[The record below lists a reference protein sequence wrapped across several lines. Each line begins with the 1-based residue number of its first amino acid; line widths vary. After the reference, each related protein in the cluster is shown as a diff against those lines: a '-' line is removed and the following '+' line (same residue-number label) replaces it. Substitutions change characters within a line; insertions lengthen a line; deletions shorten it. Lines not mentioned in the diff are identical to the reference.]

1 MRRDPS
7 SFVAVNARSFH
18 PVQLSTSGTTGS
30 PFQFLSDR
38 QTESIEWAF
47 FWRHKSWGGAGLF
60 APMISLGGKV
70 VVPLKQRRPP
80 YWRYN
85 WAEGILWLS
94 TFHLSAEVMDL
105 YIDKVKRSGVRFL
118 RGYPSNLF
126 IFAQLLRTRNVR
138 LPMTAVFS
146 GSEPLF
152 GYVQDLVEDQFDCR
166 VFDWYGVS
174 ERVVTSSQCD
184 QHAGYHVHM
193 ENCLVE
199 ILDADGPAPLG
210 TAGEVV
216 ATCLSNYAMPLIRYR
231 TGDRSAFQTSRCDCG
246 RSLTTLKQVQTKC
259 EDVLTTADGRYVSP
273 SVLTHPFK
281 PIKGI
286 EKSQIVQE
294 EPGVIVVSIVANT
307 SFDSGQKR
315 LLTAGLLERLGEGT
329 SLRLQELSDI
339 PKESSGK
346 FRWVVSRVPHAFN
359 EHLARVK

>member
-1 MRRDPS
+1 
-7 SFVAVNARSFH
+7 
-18 PVQLSTSGTTGS
+18 
-30 PFQFLSDR
+30 
-38 QTESIEWAF
+38 
-47 FWRHKSWGGAGLF
+47 
-60 APMISLGGKV
+60 
-70 VVPLKQRRPP
+70 
-80 YWRYN
+80 
-85 WAEGILWLS
+85 
-94 TFHLSAEVMDL
+94 
-105 YIDKVKRSGVRFL
+105 
-118 RGYPSNLF
+118 
-126 IFAQLLRTRNVR
+126 
-138 LPMTAVFS
+138 
-146 GSEPLF
+146 
-152 GYVQDLVEDQFDCR
+152 
-166 VFDWYGVS
+166 
-174 ERVVTSSQCD
+174 
-184 QHAGYHVHM
+184 M

-259 EDVLTTADGRYVSP
+259 EDVLTTADGRYVLP
-273 SVLTHPFK
+273 SVLTLPFK

-329 SLRLQELSDI
+329 SLRLQEVSDI